1 MPKFVLT
8 YSLATRTVRVY
19 GAAEGEMRIPPGETF
34 FSLLD
39 GAQTALAP
47 VSGGAGGFRGGWTG
61 WFTYEMKA
69 ESLAGYNLP
78 IGKRGPERL
87 DAVWAWVDLLTER
100 AEDGQW
106 TARGVV
112 SEGGRPSSPLLD
124 WLTSL
129 GITFGVKQ
137 ADFDAYASRLREV
150 LSSPPQ
156 QTSEPAS
163 GFPRF
168 RPRVSGEEHMA
179 RIDKCRDAISEGESY
194 ELNQTT
200 SFLATLKDDPYPTYL
215 RLRTF
220 NPAYYSA
227 FIHFPTLPT
236 PKGRGLAVIS
246 SSPERFLQITEGE
259 IEMRPI
265 KGTARR
271 VQPGQ
276 CVCVD
281 GRGCDGKEPGSE
293 ACAAEGRRV
302 DEQRGKE
309 LSEDL
314 KERAENLM
322 VSQVKL
328 LFLYQL
334 TPDRR
339 PDPLR
344 PALVL
349 CPVDRDCAAADRSRV
364 VRRAQPRD
372 DSARP
377 PRAAYRPRRSH
388 EALLPAGLDDGRAEA
403 AHRAAA
409 RRLRG
414 RLSARHLQRRARL
427 LLALRKQRPQR
438 RHPHHGAGGRG

>member
-1 MPKFVLT
+1 MLT

-39 GAQTALAP
+39 GAQSALAP

-100 AEDGQW
+100 SEDGQW

-112 SEGGRPSSPLLD
+112 AEGGRPSSPLLD
-124 WLTSL
+124 WLTEL
-129 GITFGVKQ
+129 GVTFGVKQ
-137 ADFDAYASRLREV
+137 ADFDAHAGRLRDV
-150 LSSPPQ
+150 LSSSTEP
-156 QTSEPAS
+156 SAEPAQ

-236 PKGRGLAVIS
+236 PKGTGLAVIS
-246 SSPERFLQITEGE
+246 SSPERFLQITDGE

-271 VQPGQ
+271 VLPGQ
-276 CVCVD
+276 CVCTE

-302 DEQRGKE
+302 DEQRGRE

-322 VSQVKL
+322 VSGG
-328 LFLYQL
+328 
-334 TPDRR
+334 
-339 PDPLR
+339 
-344 PALVL
+344 
-349 CPVDRDCAAADRSRV
+349 S
-364 VRRAQPRD
+364 
-372 DSARP
+372 
-377 PRAAYRPRRSH
+377 
-388 EALLPAGLDDGRAEA
+388 E
-403 AHRAAA
+403 
-409 RRLRG
+409 
-414 RLSARHLQRRARL
+414 LSYESL
-427 LLALRKQRPQR
+427 
-438 RHPHHGAGGRG
+438 

>member
-1 MPKFVLT
+1 MLT
-8 YSLATRTVRVY
+8 YSVATRTVRVY
-19 GAAEGEMRIPPGETF
+19 GAAEGEMRIPQGETF

-47 VSGGAGGFRGGWTG
+47 VLGESGGFRGGWTG

-112 SEGGRPSSPLLD
+112 AEGGRPSSVLLD
-124 WLTSL
+124 WLTGL
-129 GITFGVKQ
+129 GVTFGVGQ
-137 ADFDAYASRLREV
+137 ADFDAYAGRLRDV

-156 QTSEPAS
+156 SRAEPAAS
-163 GFPRF
+163 FPRF
-168 RPRVSGEEHMA
+168 RPRITGEEHMS
-179 RIDKCRDAISEGESY
+179 RIDRCRDAISEGESY

-236 PKGRGLAVIS
+236 PKGTGLAVIS
-246 SSPERFLQITEGE
+246 SSPERFLQITGGE

-265 KGTARR
+265 KGTAPR
-271 VQPGQ
+271 VRPGQ
-276 CVCVD
+276 CVCAAD
-281 GRGCDGKEPGSE
+281 RGCGGKEPGSE
-293 ACAAEGRRV
+293 ACLAEGRRV
-302 DEQRGKE
+302 DEQRGKA

-322 VSQVKL
+322 VSNRSMLCCRCVE
-328 LFLYQL
+328 L

-339 PDPLR
+339 SHPLG

-349 CPVDRDCAAADRSRV
+349 RPIDCDSAAADRARV
-364 VRRAQPRD
+364 LRRAQPRND
-372 DSARP
+372 CARP
-377 PRAAYRPRRSH
+377 AGAAHRPRGGN
-388 EALLPAGLDDGRAEA
+388 EALLPAWIYDGCAEA
-403 AHRAAA
+403 AHSAAA
-409 RRLRG
+409 RRV
-414 RLSARHLQRRARL
+414 
-427 LLALRKQRPQR
+427 
-438 RHPHHGAGGRG
+438 

>member
-19 GAAEGEMRIPPGETF
+19 GSVEGEMRIPPGETF

-112 SEGGRPSSPLLD
+112 AEGGRPSSLLLD
-124 WLTSL
+124 WLTGL
-129 GITFGVKQ
+129 GVTFGVKQ
-137 ADFDAYASRLREV
+137 ADFDTYAGQLRDV

-156 QTSEPAS
+156 PTSEPAS

-168 RPRVSGEEHMA
+168 KPRVSGEEHMA

-236 PKGRGLAVIS
+236 PKGKGLAVIS
-246 SSPERFLQITEGE
+246 SSPERFLQITGGE

-265 KGTARR
+265 KGTAPR
-271 VQPGQ
+271 VRPGQ
-276 CVCVD
+276 CVCAD
-281 GRGCDGKEPGSE
+281 GRGCDGKEPGSA
-293 ACAAEGRRV
+293 ACTTEGRRV

-322 VSQVKL
+322 VSYEL
-328 LFLYQL
+328 PYQ
-334 TPDRR
+334 
-339 PDPLR
+339 
-344 PALVL
+344 
-349 CPVDRDCAAADRSRV
+349 ADF
-364 VRRAQPRD
+364 
-372 DSARP
+372 
-377 PRAAYRPRRSH
+377 
-388 EALLPAGLDDGRAEA
+388 
-403 AHRAAA
+403 
-409 RRLRG
+409 RLWT
-414 RLSARHLQRRARL
+414 
-427 LLALRKQRPQR
+427 
-438 RHPHHGAGGRG
+438 